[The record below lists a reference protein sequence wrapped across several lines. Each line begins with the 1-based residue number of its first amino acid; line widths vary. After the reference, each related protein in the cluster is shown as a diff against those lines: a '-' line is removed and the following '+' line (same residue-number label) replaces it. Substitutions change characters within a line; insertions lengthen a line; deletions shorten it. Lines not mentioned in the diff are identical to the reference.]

1 MKRNNLIIIAAL
13 PLLAL
18 AACSKSDTTGL
29 DSREMQFNL
38 SLPATKATASA
49 FESGDKVSLFAVEYD
64 GESVAPVQVGGNFIN
79 NEALTY
85 DGSKWSAARTLYWSD
100 KPCDF
105 YGLYPYQSNLTSV
118 DEYPFE
124 VATDQSGDGY
134 EASDLLFA
142 KAEKV
147 SRTDGAVNLQFRHI
161 LSKLVVKVEKGAKFE
176 GEIPDDIVSHIYNTN
191 VECAVSLNTGSVEK
205 NAFGAKKTITMKK
218 LSNDRF
224 EAVLVPQNLEKTTPL
239 VELTMGGIAYLL
251 NYSLSFRAGYVH
263 TLTVTLNTSPDQEQ
277 IEISID
283 PGTEDWS

>member
-1 MKRNNLIIIAAL
+1 MKKNIRLIIITL
-13 PLLAL
+13 SLLAL
-18 AACSKSDTTGL
+18 AGCDKADRPGTDC
-29 DSREMQFNL
+29 REISFEV
-38 SLPATKATASA
+38 SLPATRATASA
-49 FESGDKVSLFAVEYD
+49 FESGDQLSLFAVEYD
-64 GESVAPVQVGGNFIN
+64 GENVAPVQVGGNFIN
-79 NEALTY
+79 NEALTF
-85 DGSKWSAARTLYWSD
+85 DGSKWTAARTLYWSEN
-100 KPCDF
+100 PCDF
-105 YGLYPYQSNLTSV
+105 YGFYPYQSNLTSV

-124 VATDQSGDGY
+124 ISTDQSGDGY

-147 SRTDGAVNLQFRHI
+147 RRTDGAVNLQFKHI

-218 LSNDRF
+218 LSNELF

-263 TLTVTLNTSPDQEQ
+263 TLTVTLNTSPDQEK

-283 PGTEDWS
+283 PGTEDWD

>member
-1 MKRNNLIIIAAL
+1 MEKNKRLIIITL
-13 PLLAL
+13 SFLAL
-18 AACSKSDTTGL
+18 AGCEKSDRL
-29 DSREMQFNL
+29 EAESREISFEV
-38 SLPATKATASA
+38 SFSATRANASA
-49 FESGDKVSLFAVEYD
+49 FESGDKMSLFAVEYD
-64 GESVAPVQVGGNFIN
+64 GENVAPVQVGGNFIN

-85 DGSKWSAARTLYWSD
+85 NGFKWSAARTLYWSD
-100 KPCDF
+100 KACDF

-124 VATDQSGDGY
+124 VYTDQNGDGY

-147 SRTDGAVNLQFRHI
+147 SRTDGTVNLRFRHI
-161 LSKLVVKVEKGAKFE
+161 LSKLVVKVEKGPDFE

-277 IEISID
+277 IDISID

>member
-1 MKRNNLIIIAAL
+1 MKKNIRLIIITL
-13 PLLAL
+13 SLLAL
-18 AACSKSDTTGL
+18 AGCEKADRL
-29 DSREMQFNL
+29 DAESREISFEVGF
-38 SLPATKATASA
+38 PATRATASA
-49 FESGDKVSLFAVEYD
+49 FESGDKMSLFAVEYD
-64 GESVAPVQVGGNFIN
+64 GENVAPVQVGGNFIN

-85 DGSKWSAARTLYWSD
+85 NGSKWSAARTLYWSD
-100 KPCDF
+100 NACDF

-124 VATDQSGDGY
+124 VSTDQNGDGY

-147 SRTDGAVNLQFRHI
+147 SRTDDAVNLQFRHI
-161 LSKLVVKVEKGAKFE
+161 LSKLVVKVEKGPDFE

-277 IEISID
+277 IDISID